1 VTTSGAPVRGN
12 AVAAVALPQPLALVA
27 GLLAVLVALGALP
40 GVPEAAAAAG
50 VAGWAPG
57 EPTALTGIASPTLV
71 ATGRP
76 TTIAGRL
83 TDPGTGAPLAGLP
96 VDLEAQD
103 ATGGWTVVATLATDA
118 EGLVTSGQVP
128 ASTTVYRLHHGP
140 AGSAEESV
148 SPPVIV
154 QVKVLTAVLSRV
166 AAPVGKVVTVTG
178 VLGGPGRRPVRL
190 EQEDVGAWHTIAR
203 ATSSADGSF
212 AFSVEPTSPGF
223 WTWRVVHDADAGGPR
238 GIAWLHRVDAYR
250 LHTYA
255 VTTRGTVRA
264 DVTAFRALV
273 AATYDDPRGWL
284 RAHHRFR
291 EVRRGGAFTVV
302 LAQARTMRSFS
313 STCSS
318 SYSCRIGRYVV
329 INAARWAH
337 GSPYFTGSLL
347 DYRQMVIDHET
358 GHWLGLG
365 HAYCRRSGALAPVM
379 QQQSKGMQGCRP
391 NPWPLPR
398 EIRAVRAR

>member
-1 VTTSGAPVRGN
+1 VNTSGSPGRGN
-12 AVAAVALPQPLALVA
+12 PVARVAPPRRLALVA
-27 GLLAVLVALGALP
+27 GLLAVLVALGAIP
-40 GVPEAAAAAG
+40 GVPDAAAGVG

-57 EPTALTGIASPTLV
+57 DPTALTGTASPTVV

-76 TTIAGRL
+76 TTVAGRL
-83 TDPGTGAPLAGLP
+83 TDTTTGAPLAELP

-103 ATGGWTVVATLATDA
+103 ATGGWTVVATLTTDTD
-118 EGLVTSGQVP
+118 GQVTSGQAP
-128 ASTTVYRLHHGP
+128 TSTTVYRLHHGP

-148 SPPVIV
+148 SPPVTV

-166 AAPVGKVVTVTG
+166 ALPVDRIVTVRG
-178 VLGGPGRRPVRL
+178 VLGGPGRRVVRL
-190 EQEDVGAWHTIAR
+190 EQGDFNGWHPVAR
-203 ATSSADGSF
+203 TTSSADGSF
-212 AFSVEPTSPGF
+212 AFSVEPTAPGF
-223 WTWRVVHDADAGGPR
+223 WTWRVVHDADTGGPQATVR
-238 GIAWLHRVDAYR
+238 LPRVDAYR

-264 DVTAFRALV
+264 DPTAFRALV
-273 AATYDDPRGWL
+273 AATYADPRGWL

-291 EVRRGGAFTVV
+291 EVRHGGAFTVV
-302 LAQARTMRSFS
+302 LAQSRTMRSFS

-329 INAARWAH
+329 INAARWVH
-337 GSPYFTGSLL
+337 GSPFFTGSLL
-347 DYRQMVIDHET
+347 EYRQMVIDHET

-365 HAYCRRSGALAPVM
+365 HAYCHRSGALAPVM

-398 EIRAVRAR
+398 EIRAARAH

>member
-1 VTTSGAPVRGN
+1 MSGAPVRGD
-12 AVAAVALPQPLALVA
+12 ATGAAALPRRLALVA
-27 GLLAVLVALGALP
+27 GLLVVLVAFGAVP
-40 GVPEAAAAAG
+40 GIPGASAVVAE
-50 VAGWAPG
+50 AGWAPG
-57 EPTALTGIASPTLV
+57 DPTALTGTASPVVV

-83 TDPGTGAPLAGLP
+83 TDPTGAPLAGLP

-103 ATGGWTVVATLATDA
+103 ATGAWTVVATLTTDA
-118 EGLVTSGQVP
+118 DGRVTNGQVP
-128 ASTTVYRLHHGP
+128 VSTTVYRLHHGP

-148 SPPVIV
+148 SPPSIV

-166 AAPVGKVVTVTG
+166 AVPVGKIVTVTG
-178 VLGGPGRRPVRL
+178 VLGGPGRRVVRL
-190 EQEDVGAWHTIAR
+190 EQGDFNGWHTVTQTE
-203 ATSSADGSF
+203 TSAGGSF
-212 AFSVEPTSPGF
+212 AFSVEPTAPGF
-223 WTWRVVHDADAGGPR
+223 WTWRVVHDADAGGPQ
-238 GIAWLHRVDAYR
+238 GTAWLRRVDAYR

-264 DVTAFRALV
+264 DLTAFRDLV
-273 AATYDDPRGWL
+273 AATYADPRGWL

-291 EVRRGGAFTVV
+291 AVRRGGAFTVV
-302 LAQARTMRSFS
+302 LAQPGTMRSFS

-318 SYSCRIGRYVV
+318 AYSCRIGRYVV

-337 GSPYFTGSLL
+337 GSPYFSGSLL

-365 HAYCRRSGALAPVM
+365 HAYCRHSGALAPVM
-379 QQQSKGMQGCRP
+379 QQQSKGLQGCRP

-398 EIRAVRAR
+398 EIRAVRAH

>member
-1 VTTSGAPVRGN
+1 MNTSGAPVRGN
-12 AVAAVALPQPLALVA
+12 AVAAVALSRRPAIVA
-27 GLLAVLVALGALP
+27 GLVAVLIALGALP
-40 GVPEAAAAAG
+40 GVPGAASAVGA
-50 VAGWAPG
+50 AGWAPG
-57 EPTALTGIASPTLV
+57 DPTALTSTASPSVV

-76 TTIAGRL
+76 TTFAGRL
-83 TDPGTGAPLAGLP
+83 TDAATSAPLAGLP

-103 ATGGWTVVATLATDA
+103 ATGGWTVVATLTTDA
-118 EGLVTSGQVP
+118 DGQLTSSQVP
-128 ASTTVYRLHHGP
+128 PSTTVYRVHHGA

-148 SPPVIV
+148 SPPVTV
-154 QVKVLTAVLSRV
+154 RVKVLTAAPSRLAV
-166 AAPVGKVVTVTG
+166 PVGRIVTVRG
-178 VLGGPGRRPVRL
+178 VLGGPGGRGVRL
-190 EQEDVGAWHTIAR
+190 EQGDFNGWHSVAQT
-203 ATSSADGSF
+203 TSLADGSF
-212 AFSVEPTSPGF
+212 AFSVEPTAPGF
-223 WTWRVVHDADAGGPR
+223 WTWRVVHDADAGGPE
-238 GIAWLHRVDAYR
+238 GTVWLPRVDAFR

-264 DVTAFRALV
+264 DPTAFRALV
-273 AATYDDPRGWL
+273 AATYADPRGWL

-291 EVRRGGAFTVV
+291 EVRHGGAFTVV
-302 LAQARTMRSFS
+302 LAQPRTMRSFS

-318 SYSCRIGRYVV
+318 AYSCRIGRYVV
-329 INAARWAH
+329 INAARWVH

-365 HAYCRRSGALAPVM
+365 HAYCRRTGALAPVM

-398 EIRAVRAR
+398 EIRAVRAH